1 MIGSLEVGADADI
14 VVLDARALPHMALKM
29 EQVESLSEELFLLQ
43 TCGDDRV
50 VAETYVAGE
59 PAKSRLS

>member
-1 MIGSLEVGADADI
+1 MGADADM

-29 EQVESLSEELFLLQ
+29 EQVESLGEELFLLQ

-50 VAETYVAGE
+50 IAQTYVAGE
-59 PAKSRLS
+59 AAKTRLG